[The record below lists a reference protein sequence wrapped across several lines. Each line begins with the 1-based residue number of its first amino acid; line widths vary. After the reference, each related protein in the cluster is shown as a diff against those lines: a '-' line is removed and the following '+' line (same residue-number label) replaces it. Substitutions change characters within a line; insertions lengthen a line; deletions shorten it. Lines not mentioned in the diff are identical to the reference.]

1 MNALL
6 PTKPTKLL
14 KLGGALAALALISPV
29 ALADEFSA
37 VDTTWVMVCTALV
50 MLMTPAGLALFYG
63 GLTQRKSVLNTIGMA
78 FTAYCVA
85 TVAWIVAGYSIAF
98 GDADSPFWGG
108 LGKAFLIGVD
118 INDLAGT
125 IPEVIFVA
133 FQGTFAAITVA
144 IVSGAIIERTRF
156 STWLVFSFFW
166 VILCYAPICHFVWG
180 GGFLS
185 TSGELDFAGGTV
197 VHINSGIAGLTLAF
211 LIGKRKQLIDEKKL
225 TFSIKFTML
234 GAALLWFGWFGFNA
248 GSALGANTVAAN
260 AILITNVAAAVGG
273 LTWLL
278 TEWACGRP
286 RTLVG
291 TSFGVVAGLVGITPA
306 SGFVDVSGAIAIGL
320 ISALVGYFAVM
331 YIKEKLGYDDSLDA
345 FGLHG
350 VVGIVGSLATGIF
363 ANPAI
368 TEGAAGLLYGNPG
381 QVWVQ
386 FVAVIA
392 VCFYSVVATSVIFLL
407 SRLITGGSRISS
419 ELEERGMDIAYHH
432 EADHLTVPHKE

>member
-1 MNALL
+1 MNAQLT
-6 PTKPTKLL
+6 TKLTKLL
-14 KLGGALAALALISPV
+14 KPVGLLAALAIVSPM

-37 VDTTWVMVCTALV
+37 ADTSWVMVCTALV

-63 GLTQRKSVLNTIGMA
+63 GLTSRKSVLNTIGMS

-85 TVAWIVAGYSIAF
+85 TIAWIVAGYSIAF

-108 LGKAFLIGVD
+108 LGKVFLLGVD

-156 STWLVFSFFW
+156 STWLVFSFLW
-166 VILCYAPICHFVWG
+166 VLFCYAPIAHFVWG

-211 LIGKRKQLIDEKKL
+211 LIGKRRGVVDEKKL
-225 TFSIKFTML
+225 QFSIKFTML

-260 AILITNVAAAVGG
+260 AVLVTNVAAAVGG
-273 LTWLL
+273 ITWLL
-278 TEWACGRP
+278 TEWACGKP

-306 SGFVDVSGAIAIGL
+306 SGFVDVSGAFAIGL
-320 ISALVGYFAVM
+320 ASALVGYFAVM
-331 YIKEKLGYDDSLDA
+331 YIKEKLGYDDTLDA

-350 VVGIVGSLATGIF
+350 VVGIVGALATGIF

-368 TEGAAGLLYGNPG
+368 TDGAAGLLYGNPG

-386 FVAVIA
+386 LVAVLSVAIYSAIA
-392 VCFYSVVATSVIFLL
+392 TATIFLV
-407 SRLITGGSRISS
+407 SRFITGGSRVSS